1 MKPKDP
7 PVFRGRAEDDV
18 TTWTAK
24 VQDFYYLTDASNV
37 QQVAYAATL
46 LQDAA
51 SDWWHSLL
59 KTRGGMRP
67 RNFVEFADLLGQRF
81 GSSTRVD

>member
-1 MKPKDP
+1 M
-7 PVFRGRAEDDV
+7 
-18 TTWTAK
+18 
-24 VQDFYYLTDASNV
+24 
-37 QQVAYAATL
+37 AYAATL

-59 KTRGGMRP
+59 KTHGGLRP

-81 GSSTRVD
+81 GSSTCVDRARAELRHIRQGQSETVRA

>member
-7 PVFRGRAEDDV
+7 PVFRGRVEDDV

-24 VQDFYYLTDASNV
+24 VQDFYYLTDASDV

-59 KTRGGMRP
+59 KDPRGHATP
-67 RNFVEFADLLGQRF
+67 
-81 GSSTRVD
+81 